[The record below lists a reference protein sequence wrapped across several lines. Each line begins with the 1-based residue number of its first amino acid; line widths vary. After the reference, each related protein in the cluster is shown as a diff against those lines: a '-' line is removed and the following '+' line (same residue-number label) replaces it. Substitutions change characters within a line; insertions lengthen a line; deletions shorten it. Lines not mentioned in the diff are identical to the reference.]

1 MPGMLS
7 RALNCNSR
15 RLQRL
20 FEDLFTL
27 AWEVLEPA
35 QIPTFD
41 LPFSRYRGEHVWNHV
56 LLNLCTL

>member
-1 MPGMLS
+1 MLS

-20 FEDLFTL
+20 FEDLFRL

-35 QIPTFD
+35 RIPTFD
-41 LPFSRYRGEHVWNHV
+41 LPFSRYRSEHVGNHV
-56 LLNLCTL
+56 LLNLGAL